1 MPTTKTGYW
10 IRVKNGEVTDV
21 WDTTPDY
28 ANQAGWREA
37 VEVFPDVT
45 PNREIIT
52 THSFDLTAEPA
63 QIVWAKR
70 SVTIDERKGA
80 LSGQAKQKFA
90 QVTQEQTRR
99 QLNDNAD
106 ETYDAAAVDA
116 AKAEMEAKLTAV
128 GAASTHEELDAL
140 AA

>member
-28 ANQAGWREA
+28 QNQAGWREA

-52 THSFDLTAEPA
+52 THSFDLNANPA

-70 SVTIDERKGA
+70 EVTIDRK
-80 LSGQAKQKFA
+80 S
-90 QVTQEQTRR
+90 TR
-99 QLNDNAD
+99 LN
-106 ETYDAAAVDA
+106 
-116 AKAEMEAKLTAV
+116 
-128 GAASTHEELDAL
+128 SSH
-140 AA
+140 

>member
-28 ANQAGWREA
+28 QNQAGWREA

-52 THSFDLTAEPA
+52 THSFDLNANPA

-70 SVTIDERKGA
+70 EVTMDERKGA
-80 LSGQAKQKFA
+80 LSGQAKQIEDVVISHEGA
-90 QVTQEQTRR
+90 PDRLLGSHEVQ
-99 QLNDNAD
+99 
-106 ETYDAAAVDA
+106 
-116 AKAEMEAKLTAV
+116 V
-128 GAASTHEELDAL
+128 GAGVFLTNFAL
-140 AA
+140 AMWTQRTVVFGKLFLH